1 MNIVVI
7 TGRLTSDPKV
17 REGEKTKVAS
27 FRLAVPRPF
36 TRDTADFLS
45 CKAFGKTAEFLENYM
60 HQGDEIAVSGRIET
74 GSYKNKDGN
83 TVYTTDIVCD
93 RVEPTHGAKGGNAEK
108 REEPKKEYSD
118 PSIKQMVDGDLP
130 DSFSQLESDMPF

>member
-1 MNIVVI
+1 MNVVVI

-93 RVEPTHGAKGGNAEK
+93 RVEPTHGAKSGNAEK

-118 PSIKQMVDGDLP
+118 PSIRQMADEDLP
-130 DSFSQLESDMPF
+130 DSFQAAEDDIPF